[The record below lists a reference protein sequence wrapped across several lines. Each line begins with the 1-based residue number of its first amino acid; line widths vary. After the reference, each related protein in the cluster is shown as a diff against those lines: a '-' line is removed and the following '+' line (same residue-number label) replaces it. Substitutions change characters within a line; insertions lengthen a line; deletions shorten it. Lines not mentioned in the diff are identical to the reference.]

1 VEDSES
7 TPGADCLLNI
17 LLEVDQIY
25 KLQLKPNAW
34 PNVTLDLRPKQTNLP
49 KVSWHMQN

>member
-17 LLEVDQIY
+17 LLDVDQIY
-25 KLQLKPNAW
+25 KITASAEAKCVA
-34 PNVTLDLRPKQTNLP
+34 
-49 KVSWHMQN
+49 